1 MKNKRE
7 TEFTVTYGTVL
18 RAGNTPQ
25 DIGINQFVRLCAL
38 YGRVL
43 RQSSCL
49 LTLIE
54 SLEHLSNPSLLGKTV
69 PKL

>member
-25 DIGINQFVRLCAL
+25 DIGQFLSSLKKNPSIRLCAKS
-38 YGRVL
+38 RF
-43 RQSSCL
+43 
-49 LTLIE
+49 
-54 SLEHLSNPSLLGKTV
+54 
-69 PKL
+69 